1 MLAGWS
7 HYLLLQFI
15 MPAKMAVVRSVAFL
29 TVVVASRRRHR
40 RIECPQCGQEIRTQ
54 LACIRHC
61 HFCGK
66 VMSSRGTPTGSGSG
80 C

>member
-15 MPAKMAVVRSVAFL
+15 MPATMAVVRSVAFL

-66 VMSSRGTPTGSGSG
+66 VMSFRDAPTGSGSG